1 MRSGSSTAT
10 RMAPSSWMSIP
21 SRRSSFMAMAGCPRS
36 NPGGRTTPNRGPEG
50 RRIPRS
56 DRTNRTADPG
66 QSGLV
71 SSSATWRPR
80 PPHGV
85 SMVDPRKTS
94 KTTRLGNWPVPL
106 LCLLLAVQIM
116 VTVGAGR
123 TDDLSW
129 FDPLIDVRAMVLED
143 HVGDPDQKL
152 MQEAAINAMLETL
165 DDPYTVWIPPRMEGD
180 FNKQMR
186 GSYVGIGAE
195 IDLEHDRLRIVSPL
209 AESPALEAGVRA
221 GDVVLSIDGTDT
233 LGLGTDE
240 CIELLMGEEGDP
252 VEVVVRHTDGEVETL
267 TIIRRRI
274 ETRSVRGMRRS
285 GSGWDH
291 MLDSD
296 EGIAYIRLTQF
307 TERSIDEMRETLAEL
322 EAAGTRGLVLDLRF
336 NGGGTLD
343 GAIDVAD
350 LFLDRGVIVSVR
362 DRDGGGRSWTADD
375 DTDDRDWPMVVLV
388 NDGSASASEIV
399 SGALQSMGRA
409 KVLGERTFGKG
420 SVQEV
425 RMLPDD
431 HGILKMT
438 TARYYLPDGRNLD
451 RHSEAE
457 VWGVD
462 PDPGFLIDLDPADY
476 TKLVEKRRMFEP
488 IGGTGEDAGEEPRFD
503 DAAWIRDALEDP
515 QLAAALTALRTR
527 LDGEEWPRVG
537 GDPSIDIIREGEL
550 KAQRDYRDRLAEE
563 LATVERKIR
572 DLETGETPE
581 SDAEA
586 ETGSEP

>member
-1 MRSGSSTAT
+1 
-10 RMAPSSWMSIP
+10 
-21 SRRSSFMAMAGCPRS
+21 
-36 NPGGRTTPNRGPEG
+36 
-50 RRIPRS
+50 
-56 DRTNRTADPG
+56 
-66 QSGLV
+66 
-71 SSSATWRPR
+71 
-80 PPHGV
+80 
-85 SMVDPRKTS
+85 MVDPRKTS
-94 KTTRLGNWPVPL
+94 KKTTRLGNWPVPL

-123 TDDLSW
+123 MDDLSW
-129 FDPLIDVRAMVLED
+129 FDPLIDVRAMVLKD
-143 HVGDPDQKL
+143 HVGDPDQDL
-152 MQEAAINAMLETL
+152 MQEAAITAMLETL

-195 IDLEHDRLRIVSPL
+195 IDLEHDRLRIISPL
-209 AESPALEAGVRA
+209 ADSPALDAGVRA
-221 GDVVLSIDGTDT
+221 GDVVLSIDEVDT
-233 LGLGTDE
+233 LGLSTDE

-252 VEVVVRHTDGEVETL
+252 VEVVVRHTDGEVEPL

-274 ETRSVRGMRRS
+274 ETRSVRGLRRD

-291 MLDSD
+291 MLDPE

-322 EAAGTRGLVLDLRF
+322 EAEGTRGLVLDLRF

-343 GAIDVAD
+343 GAIDIAD
-350 LFLDRGVIVSVR
+350 LFLERGVIVSVK
-362 DRDGGGRSWTADD
+362 DRDGEGRSWTADND
-375 DTDDRDWPMVVLV
+375 EDDRDWPMVVLV

-399 SGALQSMGRA
+399 SGALQSLGRA

-462 PDPGFLIDLDPADY
+462 PDPGFLIDLDPSEY
-476 TKLVEKRRMFEP
+476 SKIVEKRRLFEP
-488 IGGTGEDAGEEPRFD
+488 IGGTSVWEEESGEEPRFD
-503 DAAWIRDALEDP
+503 DAEWIRESLEDP
-515 QLAAALTALRTR
+515 QLAAAMDALKAR
-527 LDGEEWPRVG
+527 LDGQEWPKVG
-537 GDPSIDIIREGEL
+537 GDPSNEIVREGEL
-550 KAQRDYRDRLAEE
+550 KAQRSYRERLQEE
-563 LATVERKIR
+563 LATVEQKIR
-572 DLETGETPE
+572 DLESGQAPE
-581 SDAEA
+581 SDPEA
-586 ETGSEP
+586 ETGSDQ